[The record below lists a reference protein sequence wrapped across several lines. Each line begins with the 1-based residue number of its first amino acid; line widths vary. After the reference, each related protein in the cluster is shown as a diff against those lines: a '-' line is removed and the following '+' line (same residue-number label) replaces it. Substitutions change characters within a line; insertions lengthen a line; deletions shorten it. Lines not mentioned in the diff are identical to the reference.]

1 MLKNTAFNEKG
12 IALIAIVG
20 MIAVVSILSTAA
32 VTFAKNQQMNSIR
45 QKKQMQ
51 AYYIADA
58 GVVKVKARI
67 NEALANSLTP
77 DLSQIS
83 TEIGNQAYGGGKIIS
98 VVLSKPSDS
107 EYTVES
113 TGIYPNKDEY
123 PNAPDSFFSTRTIE
137 ATLVVADGG
146 GDGDGGGGGNPK
158 NGIWTDLLTVAK
170 ECKILSTIYC
180 SGPIDGAKEIV
191 VGEPGKVYN
200 IYANGNI
207 NVKKEAK
214 IYGSIFSRGD
224 IDLNKDFSMVSE
236 SETVQAFGDISI
248 RKHAVTGSIKA
259 RGNISIAKDSTMS
272 ADVFAGGTVT
282 LGDNSVV
289 DHDVKAHSDL
299 TLGKEG
305 RIKGSAWTMGRLIL
319 GKDSKI
325 DGTAWAHLGHP
336 YSSDDVAKVTGGI
349 NPLDQMEPV
358 EVNITKI
365 PDAPYPVLTSYETT
379 AIKEGH
385 YYNSD
390 TTIDLG
396 SGTWNGTYYI
406 NGDLTL
412 DCTGGKYS
420 GKATIAAS
428 GSISTAKEKTVTP
441 KTSEYSLQLI
451 AGNNISFNEENTITA
466 FLWAGNNVS
475 FDKEFVFKGN
485 IICHELDAA
494 KEGTIEE
501 AGDGFN
507 PGGGKKVEVGSWQ

>member
-1 MLKNTAFNEKG
+1 MRMIKNTALNEKG
-12 IALIAIVG
+12 IALITIVG
-20 MIAVVSILSTAA
+20 IMAVVTILSTAA

-58 GVVKVKARI
+58 GVIKAKAKI
-67 NEALANSLTP
+67 NEALAKGSTP
-77 DLSQIS
+77 NLDEIS
-83 TEIGNQAYGGGKIIS
+83 KGIGNQVYGGGKIITVILES
-98 VVLSKPSDS
+98 LDSDR
-107 EYTVES
+107 YKVIS

-123 PNAPDSFFSTRTIE
+123 HNAPDSFFSTRTIE
-137 ATLVVADGG
+137 STLVVVDGG
-146 GDGDGGGGGNPK
+146 GGGGGNPK
-158 NGIWTDLLTVAK
+158 NGIWTDLLIFAK
-170 ECKILSTIYC
+170 ECQIRSTIYC

-191 VGEPGKVYN
+191 VGEPGEVYN

-207 NVKKEAK
+207 DVAKEAK
-214 IYGSIFSRGD
+214 IYGSIFSRGN

-248 RKHAVTGSIKA
+248 SKHAVTGSIKA
-259 RGNISIAKDSTMS
+259 LGNISIAKDSTMS
-272 ADVFAGGTVT
+272 AGVFAGKTVT
-282 LGDNSVV
+282 LGDNSIV

-299 TLGKEG
+299 TMGKEG
-305 RIKGSAWTMGRLIL
+305 RIKKSAWTMGRLIL

-325 DGTAWAHLGHP
+325 DGTVWAHLGHP
-336 YSSDDVAKVTGGI
+336 YSSGDKAKVTGGI
-349 NPLDQMEPV
+349 NPLDQMDPV
-358 EVNITKI
+358 EVNITEI
-365 PDAPYPVLTSYETT
+365 PVAPDPDLASYETT
-379 AIKEGH
+379 ARAAGH
-385 YYNSD
+385 YYSSG

-420 GKATIAAS
+420 GKATIVAS
-428 GSISTAKEKTVTP
+428 GNISAAKEKTVTP
-441 KTSEYSLQLI
+441 NTSEDSLQLI
-451 AGNNISFNEENTITA
+451 AGNNISFNKENTITV

-507 PGGGKKVEVGSWQ
+507 HGGGKKIEVEYWQ